1 LSAARVNLTVKNGI
15 VLVGSDGHYWPGEA
29 STAHRAFVQ
38 FAKKLNP
45 VAVIINGDSFD
56 GASISRHPSGWEA
69 NPTVKQELESV
80 QERHGE
86 IEAAAPKARKIWT
99 LGNHD
104 QRFEL
109 RLATVAREYAN
120 VDGMHLKD
128 HFPRWEPCWSV
139 WINDEIV
146 VKHRYKGGTHA
157 GYNNAVSSGKTMVTG
172 HLHSLKVT
180 PFTDYNGL
188 RWGVDTGCLSDPR
201 GDQFAYGEDN
211 PRDHRS
217 GFICLQ
223 FRGGKLM
230 WPEIVYVLDRDH
242 VGFRGEIIKCERQ
255 STTARATASRRSA
268 ATSRATTKTSRKMT
282 SRLSRSTARG
292 RKRANDRS

>member
-1 LSAARVNLTVKNGI
+1 LSAARVNLTVRNGI

-45 VAVIINGDSFD
+45 VAVIMNGDAFD
-56 GASISRHPSGWEA
+56 GAAVSRHPAMGWETIPKVKDELRA
-69 NPTVKQELESV
+69 VKQRL
-80 QERHGE
+80 GE
-86 IEAAAPKARKIWT
+86 IRGASGRARRIWT

-104 QRFEL
+104 ARFEM
-109 RLATVAREYAN
+109 RLAAVAPEMEG
-120 VDGMHLKD
+120 VDGVHLKD
-128 HFPRWEPCWSV
+128 HFPDWEPCWSV

-146 VKHRYKGGTHA
+146 IKHRYKGGTHA

-217 GFICLQ
+217 GFIVLK
-223 FRGGKLM
+223 FVNGELM
-230 WPEIVYVLDRDH
+230 WPDIVYVIDRDH
-242 VGFRGEIIKCERQ
+242 VGFRGDIIKCAALP
-255 STTARATASRRSA
+255 SHPARATSSRRA
-268 ATSRATTKTSRKMT
+268 ATSRTRTTTT
-282 SRLSRSTARG
+282 SRSTRSTGQAK
-292 RKRANDRS
+292 RKANDRTR